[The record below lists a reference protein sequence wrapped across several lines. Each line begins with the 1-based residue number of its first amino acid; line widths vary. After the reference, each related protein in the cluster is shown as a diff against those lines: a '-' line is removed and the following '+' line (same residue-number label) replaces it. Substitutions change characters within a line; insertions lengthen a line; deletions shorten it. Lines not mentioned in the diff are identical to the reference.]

1 MARRPPPPQPP
12 GQARP
17 CAVRPGAARL
27 SALPCAGPGGRVP
40 PPPMVPHRFR
50 QRYGTTWRRD
60 RASGAGITADKRS
73 SALTVTRAKEGEAIG
88 IHETPILP
96 CPH

>member
-1 MARRPPPPQPP
+1 MARRPPPQPP

-40 PPPMVPHRFR
+40 PPPTVPHRFR
-50 QRYGTTWRRD
+50 QRYGATWRRN
-60 RASGAGITADKRS
+60 RAGGAGITALLVS
-73 SALTVTRAKEGEAIG
+73 RAKEGAAIG
-88 IHETPILP
+88 THETLILP
-96 CPH
+96 CPE